1 MPVHERGHTWAF
13 RGQRPDLGVPGQ
25 GTLQPREGQ
34 TPTAGWGGS
43 GDTAVWPGSRAG
55 SWNQG
60 KMEAREQSPC
70 WLHGEQD
77 GTCFPLH
84 PPVPGTAASPA
95 RPEGAPTATPP
106 CSSLG
111 SRPPLVPLP
120 PPPGAASVQRTIA
133 GAVGLPGRK
142 REGRGCAPDQ
152 ARGGC
157 WRHGCG
163 VWGPV
168 GDLGQLRGF
177 GVAVGLREAA
187 GTQPTPSLGWALRAQ
202 PVWGW
207 WEHSGTGSPW
217 CCQALAVAP
226 GLTITTGPA
235 VLPDNAKEPCWAGGS
250 WDGAHG
256 TGQAPHPLT

>member
-95 RPEGAPTATPP
+95 RPERAPTATPL

-111 SRPPLVPLP
+111 SRRPWSHSRLRPGLHPCREQSQGLWGFPGGNGKAEDVLQIRRA
-120 PPPGAASVQRTIA
+120 GAAGSTAA
-133 GAVGLPGRK
+133 GFGGLW
-142 REGRGCAPDQ
+142 ETW
-152 ARGGC
+152 GGC
-157 WRHGCG
+157 GALGWL
-163 VWGPV
+163 WGS
-168 GDLGQLRGF
+168 GR
-177 GVAVGLREAA
+177 LRELS
-187 GTQPTPSLGWALRAQ
+187 PPPSLGWALRAQ

-226 GLTITTGPA
+226 GLTVTAGPV